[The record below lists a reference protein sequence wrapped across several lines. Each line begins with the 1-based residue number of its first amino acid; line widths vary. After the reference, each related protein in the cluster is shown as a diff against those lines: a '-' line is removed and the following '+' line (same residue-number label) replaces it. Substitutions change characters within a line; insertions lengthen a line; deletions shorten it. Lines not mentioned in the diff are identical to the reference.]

1 MQIQQE
7 VNVLHSFREFNVDD
21 GEVCDYIY
29 ELMDGDGVCF
39 LYIDL
44 YQWYAD
50 MQLDSIRRRFNH
62 ECFDVDVWESLRF
75 GFLIMDDYRQGW
87 RHGYSILRAIMRG
100 ETRKIPGMGKVNR
113 GFLSE
118 LAAAHMNPLLIQP
131 EFPMNLFDSL
141 NNARRLTELAGA
153 VLERSKRYPQRF
165 ALKTTP
171 PLSKVQGTGEEIEI
185 TVKTNGL
192 RRRVKATRISGCTVY
207 WEV

>member
-1 MQIQQE
+1 MKMQIQQE

-113 GFLSE
+113 GFLLE
-118 LAAAHMNPLLIQP
+118 MAAAHMNPLLIQP
-131 EFPMNLFDSL
+131 EFTYEF
-141 NNARRLTELAGA
+141 
-153 VLERSKRYPQRF
+153 V
-165 ALKTTP
+165 
-171 PLSKVQGTGEEIEI
+171 
-185 TVKTNGL
+185 
-192 RRRVKATRISGCTVY
+192 
-207 WEV
+207 